1 MNTYVPKFVP
11 DNLPWYERDGL
22 ITWYDQQKCEDFL
35 RDNDKHFKETK
46 IIKFN
51 IIYREICGEVVPP
64 NFFKFYQT
72 VNEKTI
78 SQYPSSEKDNIC
90 SSAFRTDRID
100 IYFEKKPLK
109 NASTTKEIKNQK
121 LFFFETLFIILNFL
135 SILIL
140 LLIY

>member
-64 NFFKFYQT
+64 NFLKFYQT
-72 VNEKTI
+72 VNGKTI
-78 SQYPSSEKDNIC
+78 SQYPSSKQDNIC
-90 SSAFRTDRID
+90 SSA
-100 IYFEKKPLK
+100 
-109 NASTTKEIKNQK
+109 
-121 LFFFETLFIILNFL
+121 LF
-135 SILIL
+135 
-140 LLIY
+140 

>member
-1 MNTYVPKFVP
+1 MPFSAFLYLCNLILKIKVSNWPDNLNYNTTNNMNTYVPKFVP

-51 IIYREICGEVVPP
+51 IIYRETCGEVVPP

-78 SQYPSSEKDNIC
+78 SQYPSSKQDNIC
-90 SSAFRTDRID
+90 SSA
-100 IYFEKKPLK
+100 
-109 NASTTKEIKNQK
+109 
-121 LFFFETLFIILNFL
+121 LF
-135 SILIL
+135 
-140 LLIY
+140 